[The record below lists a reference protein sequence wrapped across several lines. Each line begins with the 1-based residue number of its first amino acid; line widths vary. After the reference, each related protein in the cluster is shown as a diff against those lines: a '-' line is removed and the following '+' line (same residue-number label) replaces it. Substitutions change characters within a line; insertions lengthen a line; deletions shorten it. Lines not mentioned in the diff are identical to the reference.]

1 MGRSHGGDTT
11 PVDVDLKP
19 EIMSNR
25 IIVPAEESSSA
36 TGIIGLDEAGD
47 YDAREL
53 DIQLG
58 ADGSGDLDMR
68 QPFSLAEGDF
78 YYGGDGTKSTRSIN
92 WTGVVL
98 GIGAGALAIWAIR
111 KYKLLK

>member
-1 MGRSHGGDTT
+1 
-11 PVDVDLKP
+11 
-19 EIMSNR
+19 
-25 IIVPAEESSSA
+25 
-36 TGIIGLDEAGD
+36 
-47 YDAREL
+47 
-53 DIQLG
+53 
-58 ADGSGDLDMR
+58 MR

-78 YYGGDGTKSTRSIN
+78 YYGSDGKKMGRTIN